1 MFNKKIVTA
10 IMVFLI
16 IGMII
21 SAPAQ
26 DEKAK
31 SQKQKSMTTEQVKK
45 LSVGEWGSIAPEVRP
60 SISKNAD
67 GSMKPFYLTRTFT
80 YSADGKFI
88 LQMINS
94 ADAYGKVPLVK
105 IVLKGHTVWQGEHPV
120 AAGAQKIDYIADGA
134 YEITPLIQGFADA
147 MNHAASNGFNKW
159 EVNVT
164 QNILGKAFPPFGLS
178 EGQIYGEFD
187 LIYIKNDMMFW
198 GAKHVDGRSFDKV
211 ENRPDNL
218 QIPMIR
224 KQ

>member
-16 IGMII
+16 IGVVI
-21 SAPAQ
+21 SALAQ

-45 LSVGEWGSIAPEVRP
+45 LSVGEWVSIAPEVRP

-80 YSADGKFI
+80 YSADGKFT

-94 ADAYGKVPLVK
+94 ADVYGKVPLVK

-147 MNHAASNGFNKW
+147 TNHAAGNGFNKW